1 MKFFTERNCP
11 VCGAPAE
18 KGRVHLEGNFS
29 MEQVTSFSFSSRKF
43 PEYMYHR
50 YICCSRCEVL
60 FATPVPDMERL
71 QQLYDAADFDSGE
84 ESGYAAR
91 TYLRTLL
98 RRGAVRAPM
107 ADVLDIGASDGK
119 FLQEMHHAGFTGL
132 VGVEPSRK
140 PIDLA
145 PAEIRELIIHD
156 LFRDGMFA
164 PETFSLV
171 TCFQT
176 IEHLP
181 DPRQMLRAVHRVLK
195 EDGLLFIVGHDY
207 KSLCNRI
214 LGKKSPI
221 YDIEHM
227 QIFCPAAIRHLLQ
240 ENGFHSIR
248 VLPVVNTYPVAYWLR
263 LAPVG
268 NHLKSAL
275 TSFFRKPGLN
285 NISLSLP
292 VGNMAVFARKG
303 AISQTELS

>member
-1 MKFFTERNCP
+1 MLPVIERDCP

-18 KGRVHLEGNFS
+18 RGNVHLEGNFS
-29 MEQVTSFSFSSRKF
+29 LDQLNSFSFSSRKL

-50 YICCSRCEVL
+50 YICCNRCRVL
-60 FATPVPDMERL
+60 YATPVPDMGGL
-71 QQLYDAADFDSGE
+71 QQRYDAADFDSGE

-98 RRGAVRAPM
+98 RSGTDRAPLT
-107 ADVLDIGASDGK
+107 DVLDIGASDGK
-119 FLQEMHHAGFTGL
+119 FLQELNNAGFTGL

-145 PAEIRELIIHD
+145 PAEIRGKIIHD

-181 DPRQMLRAVHRVLK
+181 EPRQMLRAVHRVLK
-195 EDGLLFIVGHDY
+195 ADGLLFIVGHDY
-207 KSLCNRI
+207 TALCNRI

-227 QIFCPAAIRHLLQ
+227 QIFCPGAIRQLLR
-240 ENGFHSIR
+240 ENGFHAISVI
-248 VLPVVNTYPVAYWLR
+248 PVVNTYPIAYWLR
-263 LAPVG
+263 MAPIG
-268 NHLKSAL
+268 KALKSAL
-275 TSFFRKPGLN
+275 TGFFRKPGLR

-292 VGNMAVFARKG
+292 VGNMAVFARKEATG
-303 AISQTELS
+303 